1 MDRHLRR
8 RVEEALRGFAS
19 SGRSGFAG
27 HEDADLSGYLD
38 IANSLR
44 ADADSLAGPVSGDRG
59 RAQMLSSLS
68 SQDEVSGGVRRMIFS
83 QPLVI
88 KVAGAAAGVAMVF
101 VGMAGASAAAGGPNV
116 ADSVF
121 NAAGIGDTD
130 DDADVND
137 DVNDDTSDDVNDDAD
152 QADDEADDQA
162 DVEDANEVDD
172 EADDQAD
179 VEDANEVDDEADD
192 QADVEDASEVD
203 DEAVDT
209 TDHAADD
216 SPDGAT
222 DGVEDTGEV
231 DSD

>member
-1 MDRHLRR
+1 MRQNRYTYWYRKMDRHLRR

-19 SGRSGFAG
+19 PGRSDFAG
-27 HEDADLSGYLD
+27 HEDADVGGHLD
-38 IANSLR
+38 VANSLR
-44 ADADSLAGPVSGDRG
+44 ADADALAGPVSSDRG

-68 SQDEVSGGVRRMIFS
+68 SQYEVSGGVRRMIFS

-137 DVNDDTSDDVNDDAD
+137 DVNDDADDDVNDDAD
-152 QADDEADDQA
+152 DADDEA

-172 EADDQAD
+172 EA
-179 VEDANEVDDEADD
+179 ND

-203 DEAVDT
+203 DDT

-222 DGVEDTGEV
+222 DGAEDTGEV